1 MTVMVKREW
10 IKSRRSS
17 HLIREKAGIDW
28 INFGRAAI
36 LLAVAF
42 AAAFFYIWQHLQIIR
57 SGYEI
62 ENLRRELTT
71 LRTQNSLLA
80 VEAASM
86 ADLRITEKRARW
98 ELGMIVPDPGQVVYG
113 CRNGEDDGQEE

>member
-1 MTVMVKREW
+1 MTVLVKREW
-10 IKSRRSS
+10 IKRKRSS
-17 HLIREKAGIDW
+17 QLVRERAGIDW
-28 INFGRAAI
+28 INFGRVAG

-42 AAAFFYIWQHLQIIR
+42 TAAFFYIWQHLQIIR

-86 ADLRITEKRARW
+86 ADLRITEKRAIW
-98 ELGMIVPDPGQVVYG
+98 ELNMIVADPGQIIYG
-113 CRNGEDDGQEE
+113 CRTGEENGPEE